1 MEQVRRIELPSQPWQ
16 GRILATEPHLRC
28 LYLYYIKKNL
38 KNQLKLGCDLPFFY
52 GKMFLIKDRRL
63 EMKKKNKILI
73 ILLLLLL
80 AGGIG
85 FGVYYFIFK
94 EEPVTLEPTKE
105 VQITNSIEN
114 YGYNLDDRDT
124 ELFKTKF
131 EELKTL
137 LNEEQ
142 FDTEEYVSLI
152 SQLFIIDLY
161 TIDNKISRYD
171 VGGLEYV
178 YKDAVAS
185 FQSVAQNSIYK
196 TVENNLDDTR
206 TQKLPEVS
214 EIMIDS
220 IKETTFTMP
229 NDSVVNGYG
238 VKLTWDYVESLGYDT
253 HATLILI
260 PDENKYGV
268 VYMD

>member
-1 MEQVRRIELPSQPWQ
+1 MRRIELPSQPWQ

-28 LYLYYIKKNL
+28 LCLYYIKKNL

-137 LNEEQ
+137 LNEEE

-185 FQSVAQNSIYK
+185 FKSVAQNSIYK

-214 EIMIDS
+214 EITIDS

-229 NDSVVNGYG
+229 DDSVVNGYG
-238 VKLTWDYVESLGYDT
+238 VKLTWDYVENLGYDT